1 MIPKILWAALLLS
14 AVLEPAL
21 SDSQIP
27 LTYVPKKVRTSIQNY
42 VPGAQLTEVRIG
54 SDDAWGTKYDC
65 EYFRAGHK
73 GRIELAESGQLLDVD
88 EDLVLTEVPRLIQR
102 VAAKESRG
110 GVMRKA
116 SIEQDAGHL
125 VYKTESFYGLTDTK
139 VKLKITQGGEVIARE
154 FD

>member
-1 MIPKILWAALLLS
+1 M
-14 AVLEPAL
+14 
-21 SDSQIP
+21 
-27 LTYVPKKVRTSIQNY
+27 
-42 VPGAQLTEVRIG
+42 
-54 SDDAWGTKYDC
+54 
-65 EYFRAGHK
+65 
-73 GRIELAESGQLLDVD
+73 
-88 EDLVLTEVPRLIQR
+88 PRLIQR